1 MEKNTEIQILNELK
15 NINKSIEELNNRIDN
30 IDSDGKPGLIIWDL
44 VKSLLIGDFI
54 LGPA

>member
-44 VKSLLIGDFI
+44 VKSLLIAVFI